1 MTDTPEYDVLIVG
14 GGINGAGIARDAAD
28 RGLSVLLCEQ
38 VDLAGHTSSA
48 STKLIHGGL
57 RYLEHYEFG
66 LVRKALHERDVLL
79 GIAPHIIWPLRF
91 VLPHV
96 RELRP
101 AWMIRAGLFL
111 YDRLGGRTR
120 LPASRGI
127 RLHDHPAGQA
137 LNADLDRAFLYSDCW
152 VQDARLV
159 VLNAMDAA
167 MHGAAIRPRT
177 RCIAARRDASG
188 WSVTLEPT
196 GDGDPYQIRARALVN
211 AAGPWVSRFLREVA
225 DAGSERAVQLVK
237 GSHIVVPKWFDHDD
251 AYIFQHTDGRVI
263 FAIPYERDFT
273 LIGTTDTPCP
283 DDPADTSASAE
294 EIEYLCNAVN
304 RYFAHPVRP
313 NDIVWSYAGVRALD
327 DDDASGE
334 TAALSRDYSLA
345 LDTAAAPLLSVFGGK
360 LTTYRQLAREALD
373 RLAPLL
379 GNRQPCRT
387 ATSPL
392 PGGDIPD
399 ADFNGFLAGLRQRHP
414 WLPDALAWRLARN
427 YGTRGER
434 IIGTARALDQLGEH
448 FGADLYEAELRY
460 LVEQEWAMS
469 AADVLWRR
477 SKLGL
482 VIGAGTASRI
492 DTWIDAYR
500 QAHARTASNAAD
512 PTT

>member
-1 MTDTPEYDVLIVG
+1 MTEAPVYDVLVVG
-14 GGINGAGIARDAAD
+14 GGINGAGIARDGAA
-28 RGLSVLLCEQ
+28 RGLDVLLCEQ
-38 VDLAGHTSSA
+38 DDLAGHTSSA

-101 AWMIRAGLFL
+101 AWMIRAGLFF
-111 YDRLGGRTR
+111 YDHLGGRTR
-120 LPASRGI
+120 LPGSQAI
-127 RLHDHPAGQA
+127 HLHDHSAGQA
-137 LNADLDRAFLYSDCW
+137 LKADLDRAFIYSDCW

-167 MHGAAIRPRT
+167 LRGATIRPRT
-177 RCIAARRDASG
+177 RCIATRRDAEG
-188 WSVTLEPT
+188 WTVTLKPV
-196 GDGDPYQIRARALVN
+196 GDRHPYEVRARTLVN
-211 AAGPWVSRFLREVA
+211 AAGPWVAPFLREVA
-225 DAGSERAVQLVK
+225 DADGERAVQLVK
-237 GSHIVVPKWFDHDD
+237 GSHIVVPKWFEHDD
-251 AYIFQHTDGRVI
+251 AYIFQHTDNRVI
-263 FAIPYERDFT
+263 FAIPYERHFM
-273 LIGTTDTPCP
+273 LIGTTDTPCTG
-283 DDPADTSASAE
+283 DPADVTASAD

-313 NDIVWSYAGVRALD
+313 EDVVWSYAGVRALD
-327 DDDASGE
+327 DDDDSGE

-345 LDTAAAPLLSVFGGK
+345 LDTGVAPLLSVFGGK
-360 LTTYRQLAREALD
+360 LTTYRQLAREAVD

-379 GNRQPCRT
+379 GNHQPCRS
-387 ATSPL
+387 ANEAL
-392 PGGDIPD
+392 PGGDIPG
-399 ADFNGFLAGLRQRHP
+399 ADFNGFLAGVRQRHP

-427 YGTRGER
+427 YGTRVER
-434 IIGTARALDQLGEH
+434 IIGDARSVEQLGEH

-460 LVEQEWAMS
+460 LVAQEWAMK
-469 AADVLWRR
+469 ADDVLWRR

-482 VIGAGTASRI
+482 VVDPEAAERI
-492 DTWIDAYR
+492 DTWIETWR
-500 QAHARTASNAAD
+500 QSPPPTAGAGTT